1 MFNFDVPCV
10 SSKFMSPPIQK
21 MINDVVYF
29 ISSAWE
35 KDRFLTTVD
44 AVLEEYNNYLPN
56 NKWLGVTHVLIVFG

>member
-44 AVLEEYNNYLPN
+44 VVLEEYNNYLPN
-56 NKWLGVTHVLIVFG
+56 NKWLGVIHVLIVFG